1 MLLQI
6 LIRITAL
13 AFFASFP
20 VAGMAQVA
28 GTGPICDRADQLEK
42 LVGYATE
49 SRNFEA
55 SLQRVN
61 AEQKQEANACAV
73 AAVVYFEG
81 ERGKILD
88 TPDGQRQITKI
99 TVVAFIVGGMA
110 MRVPPTEQF
119 TLMAVKGVT
128 CRTVPTAATS
138 CRWSRIPS

>member
-6 LIRITAL
+6 LLRIAAL

-20 VAGMAQVA
+20 LAAVAEVA

-61 AEQKQEANACAV
+61 AEQKQEANACAL
-73 AAVVYFEG
+73 AAVIFFEG
-81 ERGKILD
+81 ERGKE
-88 TPDGQRQITKI
+88 K
-99 TVVAFIVGGMA
+99 
-110 MRVPPTEQF
+110 PPSSYLPRSNVHPACT
-119 TLMAVKGVT
+119 
-128 CRTVPTAATS
+128 
-138 CRWSRIPS
+138 

>member
-1 MLLQI
+1 MLLQF
-6 LIRITAL
+6 LIRLTAL

-28 GTGPICDRADQLEK
+28 GTGPICDTAEQLEK
-42 LVGYATE
+42 VVVYANE

-73 AAVVYFEG
+73 AAVVFFEG
-81 ERGKILD
+81 ERGRVLD
-88 TPDGQRQITKI
+88 TPDGKRVITKI

-110 MRVPPTEQF
+110 MRVPPIEQY
-119 TLMAVKGVT
+119 TLMAVPGQE
-128 CRTVPTAATS
+128 A
-138 CRWSRIPS
+138 